1 MDFSKEFKYLNDQN
15 SVFKEIDYNEFRD
28 MIDEFKSGIILIGGP
43 WSPRTQA
50 VIREANDIFKRE
62 KIGVVYFYNPRTIN
76 VFKEEED
83 LRDCLSLESKLDYYY
98 LVEKLGIK
106 NKENKLVENTLI
118 QKMYVPLFVSLKNGT
133 CNDYFNAN
141 YVKDPYIHKPNDI
154 EDKTLEFDKRLMEL
168 IEKQKE
174 NRIFL

>member
-1 MDFSKEFKYLNDQN
+1 MDFCADFKYLKDENH
-15 SVFKEIDYNEFRD
+15 VFVEIEYWDFRE
-28 MIDEFKSGIILIGGP
+28 MISDLKTGYVIIGGP

-50 VIREANDIFKRE
+50 VIKESNEIFKRE
-62 KIGVVYFYNPRTIN
+62 GVDKVYFYNPRTIN

-118 QKMYVPLFVSLKNGT
+118 QKMYVPLFVSLKNGVCT
-133 CNDYFNAN
+133 DYFNAN
-141 YVKDPYIHKPNDI
+141 YIKDPYIHKPDGI
-154 EDKTLEFDKRLMEL
+154 EDKTLEFDQRLTQL
-168 IEKQKE
+168 INSQK
-174 NRIFL
+174 

>member
-1 MDFSKEFKYLNDQN
+1 MDFCADFKYLNDKN
-15 SVFKEIDYNEFRD
+15 HVFVEIEYWDLRE
-28 MIDEFKSGIILIGGP
+28 MISENKTGYVIIGGP

-50 VIREANDIFKRE
+50 VIKESNEIFKRE
-62 KIGVVYFYNPRTIN
+62 NVEKVYFYNPRTIN

-118 QKMYVPLFVSLKNGT
+118 QKMYVPLFVSLKRGKCT
-133 CNDYFNAN
+133 DYFNAN
-141 YVKDPYIHKPNDI
+141 YLKDPYIHKPNDI
-154 EDKTLEFDKRLMEL
+154 EDKTLEFDERLTKL
-168 IEKQKE
+168 IKSQK
-174 NRIFL
+174 